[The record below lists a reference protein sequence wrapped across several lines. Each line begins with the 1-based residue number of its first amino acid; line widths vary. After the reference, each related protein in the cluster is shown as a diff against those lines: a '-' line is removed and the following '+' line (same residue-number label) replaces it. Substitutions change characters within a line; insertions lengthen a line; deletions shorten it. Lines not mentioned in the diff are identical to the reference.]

1 MVLKLVQNKLW
12 FFVYIY
18 QMNFL
23 AHLYLSENN
32 TNIMIGNF
40 IADHIR
46 GNNYKHFSEEIQQG
60 IFLHREID
68 TFTDAHEVVRKSK
81 RRLHKRYRHY
91 DGVIIDIFYDY
102 FLAKNWS
109 DYSEVPLAV
118 YTKSVY
124 KLFHEKSAELPVKS
138 QQFIKYMIEY
148 NILYNYQFEEG
159 IEKVLKGMNTRTKG
173 KSQMNLAIED
183 LKILN
188 NEFNEDFTLFFK
200 DLQEF
205 THQKLKEIQNPIL

>member
-1 MVLKLVQNKLW
+1 
-12 FFVYIY
+12 
-18 QMNFL
+18 MNFL
-23 AHLYLSENN
+23 AHLYLSQNN

-46 GNNYKHFSEEIQQG
+46 GNNYEGFSKEIQKG

-68 TFTDAHEVVRKSK
+68 TFTDAHKIVRKSK

-109 DYSEVPLAV
+109 NYSDIPLEL

-124 KLFHEKSAELPVKS
+124 DLFDKIKLELPKKS

-148 NILYNYQFEEG
+148 NILFNYQYKDG
-159 IEKVLKGMNTRTKG
+159 IAKVLNGMNSRTKG

-183 LKILN
+183 LQNLEPKF
-188 NEFNEDFTLFFK
+188 EEDFTTFFE
-200 DLQEF
+200 DLRKF
-205 THQKLKEIQNPIL
+205 TNEKLNELTIIKE